1 MVNQR
6 GAKAKGTVKRR
17 SSSSSG
23 KSRRSKKKKVVRN
36 WTVPMWL
43 YYVLMGCGSAFIL
56 ICFYYFFI
64 RPYSYR
70 WKPCYGTR
78 AYGVCLPSSFQV
90 HGFDISHHQGDIDW
104 DALQQTQHTPFPIRF
119 VFMKASEGGDF
130 SDTTFTRN
138 FDAARRHGLS
148 AGRIISIILIPTLL
162 VRPISLS
169 VLSSWRRAIC
179 RLCSMLSV

>member
-1 MVNQR
+1 
-6 GAKAKGTVKRR
+6 
-17 SSSSSG
+17 
-23 KSRRSKKKKVVRN
+23 
-36 WTVPMWL
+36 MWL

-119 VFMKASEGGDF
+119 VFMKASEGAISAILLLHAISTLPVGMV
-130 SDTTFTRN
+130 
-138 FDAARRHGLS
+138 LS

-169 VLSSWRRAIC
+169 VLLSWRRAIC
-179 RLCSMLSV
+179 RLCSMLNV